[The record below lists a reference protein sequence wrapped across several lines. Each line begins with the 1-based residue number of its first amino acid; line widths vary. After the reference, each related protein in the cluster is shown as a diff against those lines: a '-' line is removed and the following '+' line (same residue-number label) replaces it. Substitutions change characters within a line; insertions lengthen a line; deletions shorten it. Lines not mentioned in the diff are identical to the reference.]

1 MLRTYGGRD
10 DCTGYK
16 KDRPHPS
23 GTVSKP
29 VGWGFCVRGYPVP
42 YKMRRSRSG
51 SAWDIRDLT
60 GLQRRISMFRRESV
74 YSRDQRNDMGSA
86 KMRAGSIFEDLMS
99 FIPLI
104 LMPVAKVIKPPQALK
119 SQSISGLTRGIMS
132 EARKNSAMQI
142 TNCGSA
148 IKETR

>member
-1 MLRTYGGRD
+1 
-10 DCTGYK
+10 
-16 KDRPHPS
+16 
-23 GTVSKP
+23 
-29 VGWGFCVRGYPVP
+29 
-42 YKMRRSRSG
+42 
-51 SAWDIRDLT
+51 
-60 GLQRRISMFRRESV
+60 MFRRESV
-74 YSRDQRNDMGSA
+74 YSKDQRNDMGSA

-104 LMPVAKVIKPPQALK
+104 LMPVAKVIRPPQALK
-119 SQSISGLTRGIMS
+119 SLSISGLTRGIMS